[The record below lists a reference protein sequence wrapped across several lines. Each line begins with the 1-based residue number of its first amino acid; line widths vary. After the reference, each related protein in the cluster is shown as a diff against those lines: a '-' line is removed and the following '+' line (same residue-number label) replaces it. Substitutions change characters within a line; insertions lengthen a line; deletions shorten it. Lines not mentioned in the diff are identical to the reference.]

1 MERWTKWSLQNG
13 IAVAILCLLVIGA
26 GLWSA
31 QRMKMETFPDVSLP
45 AVFVTAVYAGAS
57 TQQIESDVTI
67 PLEKTLLAVED
78 YESIISTSRENAATF
93 FLRYPF
99 GYDMDGVQQAIEQA
113 IIDAKLPDAVETTVV
128 PTNPNNQPVYEVGI
142 SAPSRTEAALD
153 TLLNEQVIPEL
164 KDIDGVSEVYVEG
177 ATQPIVRMRVKANT
191 GIPIALLVQ
200 GIRDAQYGVPLGTIT
215 EGGTGV
221 PVRLVGAVDSRAAL
235 ESLTV
240 TAAGQRVRLSDVAV
254 FSTEDVAPIV
264 TRINGKPGRMLRITK
279 ETDANTV
286 EVGEAIQRAIEDAS
300 VAHNLV
306 YTTFVDNAQ
315 EVSKSVR
322 ALLAEGG
329 YGILFTILTIF
340 VFLRNVR
347 ATLIAIVS
355 LPLSILAT
363 LIVLDVTGNTL
374 NIMTLG
380 GLAVSIGRIVD
391 DSIVVIENMYRWRQ
405 LPENKNKSRAWV
417 SFAAT
422 KEVLGPIAS
431 STVATVVVFLPL
443 AFLSGILG
451 QFFAPFALTVGVS
464 IVTSL
469 IVAMTVIPVLGTS
482 LLRNIAHVER
492 EGWFVRSYRSIVV
505 WSVQHKALVFSTG
518 VGLLI
523 GALALIPLLGVTFLP
538 SGGKVLVLA
547 SAALPRQATDEE
559 AMRVGEVFETLM
571 RSDAA
576 VRHSIVSVD
585 KEAHA
590 VRASIELHKNEDVD
604 DFGARFKTNA
614 TPRIVAVNGQATLR
628 VTNQLQNGP
637 PTNDRIDIKLYSDN
651 AESLREAARSVQ
663 QTLERN
669 PSLRNVQNSVQDVIP
684 RQDIVLRESAR
695 ARGVEP
701 ISVMGVVGDRLREQK
716 VMDITWDGVRRTV
729 YAQSDAPLDSVGA
742 LGAVPIRTSSGVIP
756 LRDVAFV
763 TQQTAPVTIERENGR
778 TNVVV
783 SADIAVRA
791 GEDTVDVSN
800 AVKEEVLG
808 LALPK
813 DVERTIGGG
822 FEDIFTGFESL
833 GIAMGVAVGLVF
845 VVLTATFGGVLA
857 PFVVLTT
864 LAFVPIGAFV
874 ALLVT
879 GQQLSMSA
887 MIGLLML
894 IGIVVTNAVVLLQR
908 IEENRK
914 TGVQLHEAVVEAAVT
929 RLRPIVMTAMATI
942 CALIPLALSTAA
954 SGLISKTLAI
964 TVIGGLLSSTLVTL
978 VFVPVLY
985 VAIGRWRRF
994 VAPLEQ

>member
-13 IAVAILCLLVIGA
+13 IAVSILCMLVIGA

-31 QRMKMETFPDVSLP
+31 QRMKMETYPDVSLP
-45 AVFVTAVYAGAS
+45 AVFITAVYAGAS

-67 PLEKTLLAVED
+67 PLEKTLLAMKD
-78 YESIISTSRENAATF
+78 YDSVISTSRENAATF

-113 IIDAKLPDAVETTVV
+113 IIDARLPDAVETTVV

-142 SAPSRTEAALD
+142 SAPSRTEVALD
-153 TLLNEQVIPEL
+153 TLLNDQIVPDL

-177 ATQPIVRMRVKANT
+177 ATQPIVRMRVKESS
-191 GIPIALLVQ
+191 GIPVSLLVQ
-200 GIRDAQYGVPLGTIT
+200 AIRDAQYAVPLGTIT

-221 PVRLVGAVDSRAAL
+221 PVRLVGAIDTRAAL
-235 ESLTV
+235 EARTV

-254 FSTEDVAPIV
+254 FSTEDATPVF
-264 TRINGKPGRMLRITK
+264 TRIDGKRGRMLRITK

-286 EVGEAIQRAIEDAS
+286 EVGKAIQKSIENAS
-300 VAHNLV
+300 KEHDVM

-315 EVSKSVR
+315 EVTKSVR

-347 ATLIAIVS
+347 ATLIAMIS

-380 GLAVSIGRIVD
+380 GLAVSVGRIVD

-405 LPENKNKSRAWV
+405 LPENKNKPGAWLTYV
-417 SFAAT
+417 AT

-482 LLRNIAHVER
+482 LLRNVAHADR
-492 EGWFVRSYRSIVV
+492 EGVLTRSYRSIVE
-505 WSVQHKALVFSTG
+505 WSVRHKMVVFSTG

-547 SAALPRQATDEE
+547 TASLPRQATDEE
-559 AMRVGEVFETLM
+559 AMRVGDVFEAWM
-571 RSDAA
+571 RGDVAI
-576 VRHSIVSVD
+576 RHSIVSVD

-590 VRASIELHKNEDVD
+590 VRASIELHKNADVD
-604 DFGARFKTNA
+604 AFGARFEA
-614 TPRIVAVNGQATLR
+614 GVTPGIVAVNEQTTFRL
-628 VTNQLQNGP
+628 TNQVQNGP
-637 PTNDRIDIKLYSDN
+637 PTNERIEIKLYSDN
-651 AESLREAARSVQ
+651 AESLRDAARSVQ

-669 PSLRNVQNSVQDVIP
+669 ASLRNVQNSVQDVIP
-684 RQDIVLRESAR
+684 RQDIALREEAYTLGI
-695 ARGVEP
+695 AP
-701 ISVMGVVGDRLREQK
+701 MNVVGAVSDRLREQK
-716 VMDITWDGVRRTV
+716 VMDVMWDGVQRTV
-729 YAQSDAPLDSVGA
+729 YAQSDTPLDTAAA
-742 LGAVPIRTSSGVIP
+742 LGDVPIRTQTGVVP
-756 LRDVAFV
+756 LRDVAV
-763 TQQTAPVTIERENGR
+763 VSQKTSPVTIVRENGR

-783 SADIAVRA
+783 SADIAARE

-800 AVKEEVLG
+800 AVKNEVFALV
-808 LALPK
+808 LPK

-822 FEDIFTGFESL
+822 FEDIFTGFESI

-845 VVLTATFGGVLA
+845 VVLTATFGGVIA
-857 PFVVLTT
+857 PVVVLTT

-874 ALLVT
+874 ALLAT

-914 TGVQLHEAVVEAAVT
+914 SGVQLHEAVVEASVT

-994 VAPLEQ
+994 AAPLEQ